1 MGIRD
6 VLADFLSSEGPQG
19 GGTTGPDTDE
29 GDDEEMSPE
38 PGYDVP
44 LDDLDQEEQVEN
56 LEHRIDSMQEDIE
69 RSNSQI
75 ESIQSSQEEVAERV
89 EDINGTVR
97 QLLGIYDQLTAS
109 ANPFVEGGSQ
119 TQMND
124 DVDGFGLGGEPDHDG
139 ATGEMPPAD
148 AVENEAEAA
157 EPEPEPEDEEPADEP
172 DEDLADNEVVV
183 EATEP
188 GDENAVSFDD
198 LKSET
203 EADEGDAETVETG
216 DGGQQA
222 VQEQEEN
229 DADDTQLE
237 VEPLSDEAAQMSEAA
252 EESRSHERGSKGSR
266 TGTVESRSDA
276 TLSALADT
284 YATDILVFEWLTDL
298 VASAG
303 PAATLRAIAYY
314 EEIEWI
320 SPEVKAYLEDALSG
334 PDLDMAVDPS
344 RDPNELNAEDHAES
358 YEYIM
363 KLEAIQETMDE
374 TGL

>member
-1 MGIRD
+1 MGLRD

-19 GGTTGPDTDE
+19 GDSTESEPDED
-29 GDDEEMSPE
+29 DDEETSPE

-44 LDDLDQEEQVEN
+44 LEDLDQEEQVEN
-56 LEHRIDSMQEDIE
+56 LEHRIDSMKEDLE
-69 RSNSQI
+69 RSTSQI

-109 ANPFVEGGSQ
+109 ANPFVEGGNQ
-119 TQMND
+119 TQMDD
-124 DVDGFGLGGEPDHDG
+124 DVDGFGLGGEPDLDG
-139 ATGEMPPAD
+139 ATDEMPPAD
-148 AVENEAEAA
+148 AVETETADPEAE
-157 EPEPEPEDEEPADEP
+157 PA

-188 GDENAVSFDD
+188 GDEDAVSFDD
-198 LKSET
+198 LKSES
-203 EADEGDAETVETG
+203 ETVEAG
-216 DGGQQA
+216 DDGQQA
-222 VQEQEEN
+222 VQEQREQEDTN
-229 DADDTQLE
+229 ADDTQLE

-252 EESRSHERGSKGSR
+252 EESRSHERASKGSR
-266 TGTVESRSDA
+266 TGAPGSRSDA
-276 TLSALADT
+276 TLPALADT

-298 VASAG
+298 VTSAG

-314 EEIEWI
+314 EEIGWI

-334 PDLDMAVDPS
+334 PDLDMTVDPS

-363 KLEAIQETMDE
+363 KLDAIQETMDD

>member
-1 MGIRD
+1 MGLRD

-19 GGTTGPDTDE
+19 GDPTGAETDE
-29 GDDEEMSPE
+29 GDDDEEMSPE

-56 LEHRIDSMQEDIE
+56 LEHRIDSMQEDLE

-89 EDINGTVR
+89 EDVNGTVR
-97 QLLGIYDQLTAS
+97 QLLGIYDQLTAG

-124 DVDGFGLGGEPDHDG
+124 DVDGFGLGGEPDLDG

-148 AVENEAEAA
+148 AVENETETEADA
-157 EPEPEPEDEEPADEP
+157 EDEEPA

-198 LKSET
+198 LKSEV
-203 EADEGDAETVETG
+203 EAGEDDFETVEAG
-216 DGGQQA
+216 DDGQQA
-222 VQEQEEN
+222 IQEDTN
-229 DADDTQLE
+229 ADDTQLE

-252 EESRSHERGSKGSR
+252 EESRSHERASNGSR
-266 TGTVESRSDA
+266 TGAVESRSDA
-276 TLSALADT
+276 TLPALADT

-298 VASAG
+298 VTSAG

-314 EEIEWI
+314 EEIGWI
-320 SPEVKAYLEDALSG
+320 SPEVKASLEDALSG
-334 PDLDMAVDPS
+334 PDLDMTVDPS

-363 KLEAIQETMDE
+363 KLDAIQETMDD

>member
-1 MGIRD
+1 MGLRD

-19 GGTTGPDTDE
+19 GETDADE
-29 GDDEEMSPE
+29 REDEETSPE

-44 LDDLDQEEQVEN
+44 LEDLDQEEQVEN
-56 LEHRIDSMQEDIE
+56 LEHRIDSIQEDLE
-69 RSNSQI
+69 RSSSQI

-89 EDINGTVR
+89 EDVNGTVR

-109 ANPFVEGGSQ
+109 ANPFVEGGNR

-124 DVDGFGLGGEPDHDG
+124 DVDGFGLGDEPDLDG
-139 ATGEMPPAD
+139 TTGEMPPAE
-148 AVENEAEAA
+148 AVEGEAETGD
-157 EPEPEPEDEEPADEP
+157 PESGPADE
-172 DEDLADNEVVV
+172 DHADEAAEDLADNEVVV

-188 GDENAVSFDD
+188 GDEDAVSFDD

-203 EADEGDAETVETG
+203 ETG
-216 DGGQQA
+216 DDDSEAAGTGDDGQQA
-222 VQEQEEN
+222 VQERREQEVDNEN
-229 DADDTQLE
+229 DTQLE

-252 EESRSHERGSKGSR
+252 EDSRSRERATRGSW
-266 TGTVESRSDA
+266 TGAAESRSDA

-298 VASAG
+298 VTSAG

-314 EEIEWI
+314 EEIGWI

-334 PDLDMAVDPS
+334 PDLDMTVDPS

-363 KLEAIQETMDE
+363 KLEAIQQTMDD